1 MEIILLF
8 LPLVA
13 AFLVLADFKDPANRW
28 GSLAL
33 LFASLGGLY
42 SLTADFL
49 TGLPKAVAN
58 PGLTRILDYLRIT
71 IFFKTP
77 LILFPVALLIFT
89 ARYFRSEESRERRH
103 KPILLLTLLIPVVIM
118 YIVPLQL
125 SDFTSLKRF
134 LLITDLWALPYMTTA
149 YYFLYQLIVSAN
161 DRIKTERLLTALTIG
176 MMSLLYIIA
185 VYILPFYHF
194 AIFQINPYL
203 VICFLGLFSFLTFKF
218 GFLGFKV
225 SIGNAY
231 LDNAIKTVSSEGILL
246 NHHIKDELVKISS
259 CADNIIAAVGHDRDS
274 IVRSTQTI
282 LASSGHISNVVE
294 RLRQYLYQVKIN
306 PTEQN
311 LAAVVDEAIAYLEP
325 DIQEKAL
332 AVHNHLHREIWIQG
346 DRFYLVEVLKNIFQN
361 SLEAMKNGGS
371 IQIDFLRS
379 SKNVTLVIA
388 DTGCG
393 IASKDLPH
401 VLEPFYTTKDP
412 GCHFGLGLSYCHHI
426 MQQHGGGLEIES
438 AENCGTT
445 VFLKFPS

>member
-13 AFLVLADFKDPANRW
+13 AFLVLADFKDPVNRW

-49 TGLPKAVAN
+49 TGLLKTVAN
-58 PGLTRILDYLRIT
+58 PGLTRILNYLLIV

-89 ARYFRSEESRERRH
+89 ARYFRSEESRERRQ
-103 KPILLLTLLIPVVIM
+103 KPILKLTLWIPVVMM
-118 YIVPLQL
+118 YIVPFHLF
-125 SDFTSLKRF
+125 DFTSLKRF
-134 LLITDLWALPYMTTA
+134 LIITDLWALPYMTIA
-149 YYFLYQLIVSAN
+149 YYFLYQSIVSAN
-161 DRIKTERLLTALTIG
+161 DQIKTERLLTVLTIG

-185 VYILPFYHF
+185 VYILPFYHYE
-194 AIFQINPYL
+194 IFQLNPYL
-203 VICFLGLFSFLTFKF
+203 VICFWGLFSFLTVKY
-218 GFLGFKV
+218 GFLEFKV
-225 SIGNAY
+225 SIGNVY
-231 LDNAIKTVSSEGILL
+231 LDNAIKTVGSEVMLL
-246 NHHIKDELVKISS
+246 NHHIKDEFVRISA
-259 CADNIIAAVGHDRDS
+259 CADKIIAVADQDRAT
-274 IVRSTQTI
+274 VVQCTKTI
-282 LASSGHISNVVE
+282 LASSGYIGNVVE
-294 RLRQYLYQVKIN
+294 RLQHYLYQANIN

-332 AVHNHLHREIWIQG
+332 TVHNHLHREIWIQG
-346 DRFYLVEVLKNIFQN
+346 DRFYLVETLKNIFQN

-371 IQIDFLRS
+371 IVIDFVDS
-379 SKNVTLVIA
+379 PQSVTLVIA

-393 IASKDLPH
+393 IAPQDLPH
-401 VLEPFYTTKDP
+401 VMEPFYTTKDP
-412 GCHFGLGLSYCHHI
+412 GRHFGLGLSYSYHI

-438 AENCGTT
+438 AENCGTR